1 MVPTLT
7 GFRRLY
13 PNSGIASE
21 RGRKERRDD
30 YVRKVSEIIVQELKS
45 AGVRVVFGIPSVH
58 NIGLYDALRRE
69 PSIRHILCRH
79 EASATH
85 MADGYARSGKGVGV
99 VITSTGPGA
108 AYAISPL
115 MEAWYSCSPVMV
127 ITSNIASDQISQG
140 LGALHEANNQDAPF
154 MEITKAAICIREADS
169 VPGAVR
175 RAVHTAISGRP
186 GPVYLE
192 VPVDLWDKEIEAEKE
207 IAPEKSPVTPIP
219 DLGGAV
225 DLLKKA
231 SLPIVVAG
239 IEAVHTKLGDIV
251 AELAEILC
259 APVLTDFSGKG
270 IIPEDHPLGFGS
282 TVRRGVIREIHKT
295 CDVTLAIGSRLRWVD
310 FYRRGVPMPGLIH
323 VDWDDVWTNKNY
335 PAAVELIGDVRGISA
350 SLLES
355 LRGDPPA
362 RNHQGLVE
370 SFRKKL
376 DREMAEIPKAEIEA
390 QFLDALRRV
399 IPRDGTLVVDNT
411 ILGYLAEQ
419 IYPSYRAGGVM
430 APKGATPIG
439 FSFPGAIGLKM
450 ADPARPVVA
459 LIGDGGFLYGA
470 QELATCIRHGIG
482 FPVIVVNDCAYRM
495 IDYLQ
500 LANYQEG
507 HETALTN
514 PDFVTFAES
523 FGVSGIRVQSPGELA
538 EALERALS
546 SQEMWLI
553 EVKASFTDPPLLKY

>member
-1 MVPTLT
+1 L
-7 GFRRLY
+7 L
-13 PNSGIASE
+13 PNGKNTFQE
-21 RGRKERRDD
+21 RKRGGGES
-30 YVRKVSEIIVQELKS
+30 YVKKVSEIIVQELKS

-99 VITSTGPGA
+99 VIASTGPGV
-108 AYAISPL
+108 AYTISPL
-115 MEAWYSCSPVMV
+115 TEAWSSCSPVII
-127 ITSNIASDQISQG
+127 ITSNISSDQISQG
-140 LGALHEANNQDAPF
+140 LGVLHEVNNQDTLF
-154 MEITKAAICIREADS
+154 KEITKTAICIREIDT
-169 VPGAVR
+169 VQGAVE
-175 RAVHTAISGRP
+175 RAIHTATSGRP

-192 VPVDLWDKEIEAEKE
+192 VPVDFWDREVDYAEKD
-207 IAPEKSPVTPIP
+207 IPPGKTTATPIP
-219 DLGGAV
+219 DPGGAIR
-225 DLLKKA
+225 LLKQA
-231 SLPIVVAG
+231 SLPIIVAG
-239 IEAVHTKLGDIV
+239 IEAVHTELGDIIG
-251 AELAEILC
+251 ELAEILC

-295 CDVTLAIGSRLRWVD
+295 CDVTLAVGSRLRWVD

-323 VDWDDVWTNKNY
+323 IDWDDIWINKNY

-350 SLLES
+350 SLLEQLES
-355 LRGDPPA
+355 DPPA
-362 RNHQGLVE
+362 KNHQSLVE
-370 SFRKKL
+370 NFRKKL
-376 DREMAEIPKAEIEA
+376 DREMAELPKGEIEA
-390 QFLDALRRV
+390 QYLDALRRV

-419 IYPSYRAGGVM
+419 IYPSFRSGGVV
-430 APKGATPIG
+430 APKGSTPIG
-439 FSFPGAIGLKM
+439 FAFPGAIGLKT

-482 FPVIVVNDCAYRM
+482 FPVIVVNDSAYRM

-500 LANYQEG
+500 LATYPEG
-507 HETALTN
+507 HETALAN
-514 PDFVTFAES
+514 PDFVSFAES
-523 FGVSGIRVQSPGELA
+523 FGVSGIRVQSPKELG
-538 EALERALS
+538 EALEKALI
-546 SQEMWLI
+546 SQDMSLI
-553 EVKASFTDPPLLKY
+553 EVKASFPDPPLLKY

>member
-1 MVPTLT
+1 V
-7 GFRRLY
+7 
-13 PNSGIASE
+13 
-21 RGRKERRDD
+21 K
-30 YVRKVSEIIVQELKS
+30 KVSEIIVQTLRS

-85 MADGYARSGKGVGV
+85 MADGHARSGKGVGV
-99 VITSTGPGA
+99 VIASTGPGA
-108 AYAISPL
+108 TYTISPL
-115 MEAWYSCSPVMV
+115 MEAWYSCSPVIV
-127 ITSNIASDQISQG
+127 ITSNIASDQIGRG
-140 LGALHEANNQDAPF
+140 LGALHELNNQDALF
-154 MEITKAAICIREADS
+154 KDITKTAICIREIDT
-169 VPGAVR
+169 VKGAVE
-175 RAVHTAISGRP
+175 RAVYTATTGRP

-192 VPVDLWDKEIEAEKE
+192 VPVDLWDREVEGEID
-207 IAPEKSPVTPIP
+207 IPPEKPTFKPVP
-219 DLGGAV
+219 DLGVAIQ
-225 DLLKKA
+225 LLRQA
-231 SLPIVVAG
+231 SLPIIVAG
-239 IEAVHTKLGDIV
+239 IEAVHSELGDIIG
-251 AELAEILC
+251 ELAEILG

-270 IIPEDHPLGFGS
+270 IVPEDHPLGFGS

-323 VDWDDVWTNKNY
+323 IDWDDAWINKNY
-335 PAAVELIGDVRGISA
+335 PATVELIGDVKSIST

-355 LRGDPPA
+355 LKSDPPT

-370 SFRKKL
+370 GFRKKL
-376 DREMAEIPKAEIEA
+376 DRDMAEIPKGEIEA
-390 QFLDALRRV
+390 QYLDALRKV

-419 IYPSYRAGGVM
+419 IYPSYRPGGVM

-439 FSFPGAIGLKM
+439 FAFPGAIGLKI
-450 ADPARPVVA
+450 ADPSRPVVA

-482 FPVIVVNDCAYRM
+482 FPVIVVNDSAYRM

-500 LANYQEG
+500 LSTYREG
-507 HETALTN
+507 HETALSN
-514 PDFVTFAES
+514 PDFVALAQS
-523 FGVSGIRVQSPGELA
+523 FGASGIQVNSPKELA
-538 EALERALS
+538 EALESALT

-553 EVKASFTDPPLLKY
+553 EVKASFPDPPLLKY